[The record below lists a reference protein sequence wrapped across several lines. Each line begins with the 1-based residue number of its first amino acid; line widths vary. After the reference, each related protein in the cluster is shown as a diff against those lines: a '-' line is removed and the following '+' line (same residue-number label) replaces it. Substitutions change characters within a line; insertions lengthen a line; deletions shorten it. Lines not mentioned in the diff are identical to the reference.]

1 MQKREPV
8 IIVPDYTD
16 DEIYDWLERKAT
28 AVRLLKKARDSVTE
42 LRQKLAHMERESE
55 GLAKDA
61 AVIVGRVTG
70 QTSQQQPFMGSE
82 VLPNGTDSNQV
93 IW

>member
-8 IIVPDYTD
+8 IIAPDYTD

-55 GLAKDA
+55 CLAKDA
-61 AVIVGRVTG
+61 AVMVGRVTG
-70 QTSQQQPFMGSE
+70 QTSQQPPFMGSE